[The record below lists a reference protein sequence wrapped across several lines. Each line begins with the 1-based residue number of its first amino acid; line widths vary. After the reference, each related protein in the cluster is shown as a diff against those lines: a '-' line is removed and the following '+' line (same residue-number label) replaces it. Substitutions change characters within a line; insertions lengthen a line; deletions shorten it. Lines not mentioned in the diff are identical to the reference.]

1 MTFIM
6 KLSYIIGSFL
16 GGIISSL
23 SPCSIALLPLILA
36 YVCGSKNLS
45 FADLA
50 MKLLAFSIGLS
61 GVLSVIGVLCAS
73 AGKVFGGFDI
83 PVLIILFGS
92 VLMVLGLQLAGIIDL
107 QLPTIVKKI
116 PQSNSTSRFW
126 YPCLIGMLFAFL
138 AAPCSSP
145 ILLAIM
151 AMATKTS
158 DYVTAF
164 FMLFAFAFG
173 QCLIV
178 ILAGLFASFLKNLQK
193 IQKYTDIL
201 VKFSGWVFII
211 FAITIWSNVYI
222 NIINR

>member
-1 MTFIM
+1 MTFVI

-16 GGIISSL
+16 GGIISSV

-36 YVCGSKNLS
+36 YVCGTKNS
-45 FADLA
+45 TYSDLG
-50 MKLLAFSIGLS
+50 MKLLAFSLGLS
-61 GVLSVIGVLCAS
+61 SILSVIGILCAS
-73 AGKVFGGFDI
+73 AGKVFGGFNI
-83 PVLIILFGS
+83 PVLILLFGS

-126 YPCLIGMLFAFL
+126 YPFLIGVLFAFL
-138 AAPCSSP
+138 AAPCASP

-158 DYVTAF
+158 DYLTAF

-173 QCLIV
+173 QCIIV

-201 VKFSGWVFII
+201 VKISGWVFIV
-211 FAITIWSNVYI
+211 FALCIWTNVFL
-222 NIINR
+222 NIIYR

>member
-1 MTFIM
+1 MTFAI

-16 GGIISSL
+16 GGIISSV

-36 YVCGSKNLS
+36 YVCGAKNTTS
-45 FADLA
+45 DLG
-50 MKLLAFSIGLS
+50 MKLLAFSLGLS
-61 GVLSVIGVLCAS
+61 SILSVIGILCAS

-83 PVLIILFGS
+83 PILILLFGS

-126 YPCLIGMLFAFL
+126 YPFLIGVLFAFL
-138 AAPCSSP
+138 AAPCASP

-158 DYVTAF
+158 DYLTAF

-173 QCLIV
+173 QCVIV

-193 IQKYTDIL
+193 IQKYTDVL
-201 VKFSGWVFII
+201 VKISGWVFII
-211 FAITIWSNVYI
+211 FALSVWTNVFL

>member
-1 MTFIM
+1 MILGI
-6 KLSYIIGSFL
+6 KLYYIIGSFL
-16 GGIISSL
+16 GGIISSV

-36 YVCGSKNLS
+36 YVCGTKNNSLS
-45 FADLA
+45 DIAL
-50 MKLLAFSIGLS
+50 KLLAFSLGLS
-61 GVLSVIGVLCAS
+61 GILSVIGILCAS

-83 PVLIILFGS
+83 PILIIIFGS

-107 QLPTIVKKI
+107 QLPTIVKHI

-126 YPCLIGMLFAFL
+126 YPFLIGMLFAFL

-151 AMATKTS
+151 AMATRTS
-158 DYVTAF
+158 DYVSAF

-193 IQKYTDIL
+193 IQKYTDML

-211 FAITIWSNVYI
+211 FAICVWANVYI